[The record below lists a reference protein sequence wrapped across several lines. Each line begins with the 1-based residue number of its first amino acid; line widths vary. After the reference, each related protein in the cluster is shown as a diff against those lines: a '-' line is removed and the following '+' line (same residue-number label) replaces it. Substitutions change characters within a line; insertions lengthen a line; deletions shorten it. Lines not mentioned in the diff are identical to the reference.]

1 MGSNEMTL
9 GNHLIELRQRLII
22 SCLAVVVCSLVSFV
36 FSDQIL
42 AYFTQHVEDLVFLSP
57 PEAFITAIKVSV
69 FVGLMAAL
77 PVVISQFWLFVLPA
91 LKPKERLTFYIVI
104 PASISLFYAG
114 FAFGFYL
121 VLPLAVRFL
130 VEFATP
136 VLTPMFTLRH
146 YIGFMLQLLI
156 PFGLVFQLPLM
167 SCLLV
172 RLRIITADSLRR
184 SRKYALVLIFIV
196 AAILTPPD
204 VVTQLMLALPILL
217 LFEVSVVLAW
227 LIRPRR

>member
-1 MGSNEMTL
+1 MEDKEMTL
-9 GNHLIELRQRLII
+9 GSHLVELRQRIII
-22 SCLAVVVCSLVSFV
+22 SCLAVLVCSLVSFA

-57 PEAFITAIKVSV
+57 PEAFITAIKISV

-77 PVVISQFWLFVLPA
+77 PVVISQFWLFILPA
-91 LKPKERLTFYIVI
+91 LKRNERITFYIVI
-104 PASISLFYAG
+104 PASISLFYVG

-130 VEFATP
+130 VEFARP

-146 YIGFMLQLLI
+146 YVGFMLQLLI

-167 SCLLV
+167 TCLLV

-184 SRKYALVLIFIV
+184 SRKYALVMIFIV

-217 LFEVSVVLAW
+217 LFEFSVVLAW
-227 LIRPRR
+227 LVRPRR